1 MKQKIFLPKSFGFN
15 EYFDEKYWAKI
26 TFACLLTYLLTFPL
40 SDLSINLWKKL
51 FLVFNPHG
59 MIPIFEVAYTYSI
72 LIGGVQK
79 FSKVTLCL

>member
-51 FLVFNPHG
+51 FLVFNPQG
-59 MIPIFEVAYTYSI
+59 MITEIFKRLLWQDHPNAPNEC
-72 LIGGVQK
+72 GK
-79 FSKVTLCL
+79 